1 MAWWRID
8 PASGATMGVLES
20 GTGGVME
27 YFDLVAAMAIV
38 FWPALFGFMGGFVG
52 CNSINSS
59 QGGAGLAAC
68 GLCGL
73 ITGICL
79 ELAYLAG
86 PLGWIAATTTCGF
99 GAGLGG
105 VTVCAVAAN
114 MP

>member
-1 MAWWRID
+1 
-8 PASGATMGVLES
+8 VLES